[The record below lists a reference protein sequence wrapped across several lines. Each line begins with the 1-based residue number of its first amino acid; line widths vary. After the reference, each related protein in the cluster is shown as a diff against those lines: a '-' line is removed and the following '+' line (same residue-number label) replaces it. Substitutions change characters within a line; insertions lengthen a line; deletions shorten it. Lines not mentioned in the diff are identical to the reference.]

1 MLNLYYLAPHH
12 QTNEYSLI
20 FSGMMFCRLTPPL
33 CLNFL
38 SLIHMDSYHHIIQ
51 NHIKA
56 RTLETHYTQV
66 MGHMDV
72 INIISDGFN
81 IYFPMAIL
89 GFCLATYFSVGSR
102 LLSMLG
108 FQQFLGDDEL
118 TSDLVEEGREL
129 IKRGRKQ
136 NFF

>member
-1 MLNLYYLAPHH
+1 
-12 QTNEYSLI
+12 
-20 FSGMMFCRLTPPL
+20 
-33 CLNFL
+33 
-38 SLIHMDSYHHIIQ
+38 
-51 NHIKA
+51 
-56 RTLETHYTQV
+56 

-89 GFCLATYFSVGSR
+89 AFCLTTYFSLGSR

-129 IKRGRKQ
+129 IKRGRK
-136 NFF
+136 